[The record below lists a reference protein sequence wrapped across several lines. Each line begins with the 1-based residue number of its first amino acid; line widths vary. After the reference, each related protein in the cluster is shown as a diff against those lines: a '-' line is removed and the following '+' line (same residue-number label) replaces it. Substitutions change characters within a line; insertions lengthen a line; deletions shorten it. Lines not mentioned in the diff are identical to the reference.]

1 MAFCTNF
8 ATQVNT
14 PKESR
19 HGKFQSRL
27 YQKFTMKK
35 IIFWGFLCF
44 LFASASLRAQC
55 LQIESIL
62 VDACVPGGGC
72 TGSQSPN
79 CSCEGKNE
87 MVLFKVGT
95 SPINTSSLTVT
106 WPNNNFKGWAQNAN
120 TTANVATLNSTIVSC
135 GFLKEPIGNI
145 LPANSE
151 VLIITSWDMCTGANS
166 FANLQDTLVVLFQDT
181 GNFQGHFANH
191 NNSGAITTVPTGTVA
206 LRSLVL
212 NYPPLGCT
220 EAVTYDRSLLV
231 NTFGTYGGNSSQ
243 NDGSTV
249 LFSAGGIATYVN
261 YGCQA
266 PYIPLIANAGAN
278 ASVCS
283 NDTIAMNGAVAG
295 PVLSYTWTGGSGTFS
310 NPSSVTTNYIPG
322 SGDVGTITLYLTATG
337 KCTGGI
343 TDSMQLTILPVPSPT
358 ISASAGPVCS
368 GNTFVLSVNTQSGT
382 TYTWNPGGVSGSSFT
397 VTPVSPSVYTV
408 NAMSSCGTASDTYT
422 LDVAPL
428 PSIVVANDTICTGN
442 TGALTAFGAA
452 TYTWST
458 GTNGATINDNPSS
471 TTQYTVVGTDGNG
484 CLDTTVATIV
494 VAQLAVVNASPDTV
508 CQGSN
513 AVLTASGAATY
524 TWSNSQNG
532 NTISVTPSSTTSY
545 TVIGTDGNGCS
556 DTAVATVLVYSL
568 PPVFA
573 NNSSVCPGDST
584 ALTASGALTYT
595 WSTSQNGNSISVS
608 PTSAT
613 SYTVSGTDTNG
624 CVNSAVSTVT
634 INPLPVLVVNTPT
647 TCAGIAVTLGVSGA
661 LTYTWSTAQTGA
673 SISVPGSPASYTVS
687 GTDANGCVN
696 SIITSVSILPPP
708 TAQTVTGN
716 SVICAGD
723 SGLLSV
729 IPGPYTYSWSGP
741 GTSMSGVSVVV
752 TQAGVYSVTA
762 TNACGSAT
770 TQFTVDVS
778 DPQAGFVPN
787 DVILNA
793 PASFTFTNSS
803 LGNLL
808 SNYWDLSNGNF
819 SVQLNSTATYTAEG
833 SYFVSLIV
841 TDVYGC
847 KDTATLT
854 VYVTDSVMPVIIP
867 NIFSPNGD
875 QINDVFSIKGSRLT
889 QFNCIVFNRWGLKL
903 YEWSDLSGGW
913 DGRNVQNGLAV
924 SDGTYYF
931 IVTYVDHKGKPG
943 IKEGFIELV
952 R

>member
-1 MAFCTNF
+1 
-8 ATQVNT
+8 
-14 PKESR
+14 
-19 HGKFQSRL
+19 
-27 YQKFTMKK
+27 MKK
-35 IIFWGFLCF
+35 ITFWGFLCF
-44 LFASASLRAQC
+44 LLLSASLPAQC

-79 CSCEGKNE
+79 CNCEGKNE

-95 SPINTSSLTVT
+95 SPINTTSLTVT
-106 WPNNNFKGWAQNAN
+106 WPNNTFRGWAQNAN
-120 TTANVATLNSTIVSC
+120 TASNVATLNSTIVSC

-191 NNSGAITTVPTGTVA
+191 NNSGTITGTPTGPVA
-206 LRSLVL
+206 LRSLVM

-231 NTFGTYGGNSSQ
+231 NTFGTYGGTSAQ

-249 LFSAGGIATYVN
+249 LFTAGGIATYVN

-266 PYIPLIANAGAN
+266 PYIPLIADAGAN

-283 NDTIAMNGAVAG
+283 NDTVAMNGSLSG

-310 NPSSVTTNYIPG
+310 NPSAANTNYMPG

-337 KCTGGI
+337 KCAGGI

-358 ISASAGPVCS
+358 ISVSAGPVCS
-368 GNTFVLSVNTQSGT
+368 GNTFVLSVNTQNGT
-382 TYTWNPGGVSGSSFT
+382 TYTWNPSGGNGNSFT

-408 NAMSSCGTASDTYT
+408 NAMNSCGTAIDTYT
-422 LDVAPL
+422 LDVHPL
-428 PSIVVANDTICTGN
+428 PSVVVTNDTICNGN
-442 TGALTAFGAA
+442 TGSLTASGAA
-452 TYTWST
+452 TYTWSN
-458 GTNGATINDNPSS
+458 GTNGATLNDNPSS
-471 TTQYTVVGTDGNG
+471 TTQYTVVGTDANG
-484 CLDTTVATIV
+484 CLDTTVATIAV
-494 VAQLAVVNASPDTV
+494 GQLAIVSAVSDTV

-513 AVLTASGAATY
+513 ALLTASGAATY

-532 NTISVTPSSTTSY
+532 SSISVTPSSTTNY
-545 TVIGTDGNGCS
+545 TVTGTDSNGCS
-556 DTAVATVLVYSL
+556 DTAVATVLVNSL
-568 PPVFA
+568 PPVSV
-573 NNSSVCPGDST
+573 NNASVCPGDT
-584 ALTASGALTYT
+584 TTLTASGALTYT

-608 PTSAT
+608 PASAT
-613 SYTVSGTDTNG
+613 LYTVSGTDANG
-624 CVNSAVSTVT
+624 CVNSFISTVT
-634 INPLPVLVVNTPT
+634 INPLPVLVVNTPI
-647 TCAGIAVTLGVSGA
+647 TCAGISTTLSVSGA
-661 LTYTWSTAQTGA
+661 VTYTWSTSQTGP
-673 SISVPGSPASYTVS
+673 SISVPGSGASYTVT
-687 GTDANGCVN
+687 GVDANGCLN

-708 TAQTVTGN
+708 AAQTITGS

-723 SGLLSV
+723 SGVLSV
-729 IPGPYTYSWSGP
+729 IPGPYTFSWSGP
-741 GTSMSGVSVVV
+741 GTSSGGVSVAV
-752 TQAGVYSVTA
+752 TQAGVYSLTA

-787 DVILNA
+787 AVTLNA

-803 LGNLL
+803 LGNQL
-808 SNYWDLSNGNF
+808 SNYWNLSNGST
-819 SVQLNSTATYTAEG
+819 SVQLNPTATYTAEG
-833 SYFVSLIV
+833 GYIVSLVV

-854 VYVTDSVMPVIIP
+854 VYVTDSVIPVIVP

-875 QINDVFSIKGSRLT
+875 QINDIFSIKGSRLS
-889 QFNCIVFNRWGLKL
+889 QFNCIVYDRWGLKL
-903 YEWSDLSGGW
+903 YEWSDPTGGW
-913 DGRNVQNGLAV
+913 DGRNAKNGLAV

-931 IVTYVDHKGKPG
+931 LVTYVDQKGKPVV
-943 IKEGFIELV
+943 KEGFLELV